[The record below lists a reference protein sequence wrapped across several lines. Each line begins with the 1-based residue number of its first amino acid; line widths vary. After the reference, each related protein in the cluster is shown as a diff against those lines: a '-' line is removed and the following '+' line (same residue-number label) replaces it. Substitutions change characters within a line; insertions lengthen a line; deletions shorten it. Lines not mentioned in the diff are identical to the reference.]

1 MRLLEHSNS
10 MHKYKKKKLF
20 SKYNL
25 VKSLLVFLVALLII
39 GYFYESGEARKY
51 VEADPGSRITV
62 NQVEYSYEVTKGK
75 RYTVIVD
82 GAAGESLLSRKELRE
97 SLGEDYRLFF
107 YERPAYGRT
116 EGLQKTPG
124 ELAEDLHFMF
134 RKFGWSMNFI
144 LIGEEFGSLVMQEFI
159 NRYPEEVLG
168 AIFINPTGE
177 IVGSEKAAAYAL
189 ETKERKNP
197 LNVFATFGIPR
208 LLHHTGIITYDRN
221 ILFNSTADQEYYSN
235 LWLSQRHV
243 RAAESELD
251 MMTAMEK
258 PGIREGSLTNR
269 PVYLLTTNR
278 NLQEMDQTRYLSYS
292 SNTETVIVSDSI
304 GEILLERPQDVVSSF
319 HALIKKMD
327 RLK

>member
-10 MHKYKKKKLF
+10 MHKYKKRKLF
-20 SKYNL
+20 SKYNI
-25 VKSLLVFLVALLII
+25 VKSLVVFLISLLII

-51 VEADPGSRITV
+51 VEADPGKTITV
-62 NQVEYSYEVTKGK
+62 NQVQYSYEVTKGK
-75 RYTVIVD
+75 TYTVIVD
-82 GAAGESLLSRKELRE
+82 GAAGESLLTRKALIEG
-97 SLGEDYRLFF
+97 LGEDYRLFF
-107 YERPAYGRT
+107 YERPGYGRT
-116 EGLQKTPG
+116 DGEQKTPG

-144 LIGEEFGSLVMQEFI
+144 LIGEEFGSVVMQEFI

-168 AIFINPTGE
+168 AIFINPTGQMM
-177 IVGSEKAAAYAL
+177 GSEKGASYAQ

-208 LLHHTGIITYDRN
+208 LLHHTGIVSYDRN
-221 ILFNSTADQEYYSN
+221 IQFNSIADQDYYSN
-235 LWLSQRHV
+235 LWLSKDHV
-243 RAAESELD
+243 KAAESELD
-251 MMTAMEK
+251 MMAAME
-258 PGIREGSLTNR
+258 PVEIRQGTLTNR
-269 PVYLLTTNR
+269 PVYLMTTNR
-278 NLQEMDQTRYLSYS
+278 NLQEMEQSRYLSYS

-304 GEILLERPQDVVSSF
+304 GEILLERPQDVVSTF